1 MTKIY
6 LQFQVTMIWKVL
18 KKLTW
23 PVCWT
28 LRATCHEWSLD
39 LKPVLSLNTTLFNV
53 PELDMNEKKL
63 KG

>member
-6 LQFQVTMIWKVL
+6 LQFQVTMTWKVL

-23 PVCWT
+23 TDCWT
-28 LRATCHEWSLD
+28 TRTTCHVWSLD
-39 LKPVLSLNTTLFNV
+39 LQPVLSSSMSPFNV

>member
-1 MTKIY
+1 MT
-6 LQFQVTMIWKVL
+6 WKVL

-23 PVCWT
+23 TACWT
-28 LRATCHEWSLD
+28 IRATCREWSLA
-39 LKPVLSLNTTLFNV
+39 LQPVLSSSTNLFNV

>member
-1 MTKIY
+1 MIKIY
-6 LQFQVTMIWKVL
+6 LQFQVTMTWKVL

-23 PVCWT
+23 TACWT
-28 LRATCHEWSLD
+28 IRATCREWSLD
-39 LKPVLSLNTTLFNV
+39 LQPVLSSSTNLFNV